1 MAEDHN
7 TVRKIFVSVSPTE
20 YGNVSK
26 NGVAM
31 EEPAAATASLPFE
44 QPEVSGGE
52 EPPVEPGPSTRPVK
66 RRKKYHT
73 MADEYRLN
81 RIMRDKDFKLERSN
95 FYSFKDTLGDW
106 DERATQFLIQLIQ
119 KYPKCHFILSSKT
132 VKRMVHWESAH
143 KEMEMAGY
151 TFTILQLRMRWREVL
166 QKYRWT
172 VDYNDSHEIKKR
184 CEYFDEMNHL
194 FGEWDNDAT
203 SSLLNQ
209 MHRVKLENIN
219 KKIMRIGFSGWEK
232 ITENINC
239 DGYRF
244 SVDMVEARWRNLVTL
259 YKTMVDHNALPNVEV
274 YTIAYKE
281 DLEKLVNYVPK
292 RRHNYEKVKGRSVKY
307 ERFPSN
313 GSRILLQAYKES
325 VQRFMDPNVEN
336 NLLWDEIT
344 EKLKEE
350 GLDVSAYKVKEI
362 LNGMIKGFE
371 KCQYHNSLPGAIRRD
386 VPYYRQ
392 LAEIFGVCGRWPH
405 AQTSRTMK
413 MRTLRKFRL
422 RLQASQQLWSSKESR
437 TLLEVYPH
445 VLEGHV
451 SQTLSY
457 QSSDLWLQVAKAYAA
472 TGYPKR
478 DVPEIAIHI
487 GLLRQGYAQGNLFPF
502 KEEMRRVK
510 EMEEAVCYSPDVS
523 KFTGDVEITYW
534 SHAAVNHLLAMYI
547 EHQGGS
553 SSPGNK
559 EIVFEKIKA
568 DMSKLGYG
576 YSKEEI
582 QDQFRIILTQYNT
595 RKSKLCP
602 SPSAPLQSHN
612 PDAAS
617 YWNLL
622 QEVIQLRRS
631 LSLSWTKG
639 AKALSS
645 QAREVLYN
653 VARQEVE
660 RIVSKKPTSMTH
672 SKIITQILQ
681 DIQIHIK
688 LKKLLDPV
696 PKARQMRLHLLDALR
711 KYEEQKETNEDVA
724 FIHHFLKAHNMTKL
738 FQGNLT
744 DSDILELKS
753 RAKKSSRKRKGNYT
767 NTSIGVKFPKNEKA
781 LLNSLHSEDSSEDED
796 FGSVPYFDGLDNSK
810 EVKHIEDP
818 VKECL
823 VLGLDH
829 LRKSVD
835 KDFADLE
842 RKEETDLLLEETD
855 RPGAR
860 VDMACDNQS
869 DLLMER
875 TELLYKQLYKNN
887 YNIFPCTKPVS
898 ENESLYKFVN
908 NNQEITLIF
917 PRRLKHHDVSSNS
930 RGDIPENKRRLDSL
944 RTSSERR
951 GNSDCMST
959 KTMSDRGTNAS
970 PQTTVFNQYSD
981 IDKIKIEPETRIIQ
995 TRSDRKTRFT
1005 FFSKMLA
1012 EISDYDDDDD
1022 DDDID
1027 IKSTS
1032 AASTFDRP
1040 KRQSR
1045 ERNRFSPPQTERR
1058 KRGRPQKKHSSS
1070 KSVLLNPTDVP
1081 EATESKNKESQVN
1094 MKRLKLEKYEAL
1106 PRKEVSPTRF
1116 SNPEIPDDLVEEN
1129 VEFERSNEKIIHTL
1143 KTMHTEQND
1152 VISQMRGIFKNLREK
1167 LA

>member
-1 MAEDHN
+1 MAEDCN
-7 TVRKIFVSVSPTE
+7 NVRKIFISVSPTE
-20 YGNVSK
+20 YDNSPRNAGK
-26 NGVAM
+26 MPDHVA
-31 EEPAAATASLPFE
+31 PASLPFD
-44 QPEVSGGE
+44 QPDISGGE
-52 EPPVEPGPSTRPVK
+52 EPPNEPGPSTRPIK

-106 DERATQFLIQLIQ
+106 DERATQFLIQLMQ

-132 VKRMVHWESAH
+132 EKRMIHWEAAH

-194 FGEWDNDAT
+194 FGEWDSDAT

-259 YKTMVDHNALPNVEV
+259 YKTMVDHNALPNVEA
-274 YTIAYKE
+274 YTIACKE
-281 DLEKLVNYVPK
+281 DLEKLVNYIPK
-292 RRHNYEKVKGRSVKY
+292 RRHNYEKVKGRSVKI

-325 VQRFMDPNVEN
+325 VKRFMDPNIDN

-350 GLDVSAYKVKEI
+350 GLDVSAYKAKEI

-405 AQTSRTMK
+405 TQTTRTMK
-413 MRTLRKFRL
+413 MRNLRKFRL
-422 RLQASQQLWSSKESR
+422 RLQASQQLWSSEESR
-437 TLLEVYPH
+437 TLLQVYPH

-472 TGYPKR
+472 TGYPKK

-502 KEEMRRVK
+502 MEEMRKVK

-534 SHAAVNHLLAMYI
+534 SHAAVNHLLALYI
-547 EHQGGS
+547 EHQVGS
-553 SSPGNK
+553 SAPASK
-559 EIVFEKIKA
+559 EIVFEKIKVN
-568 DMSKLGYG
+568 MVKLGYG
-576 YSKEEI
+576 YTKEEI
-582 QDQFRIILTQYNT
+582 QEQFRIILTQYNT
-595 RKSKLCP
+595 RKSKLCV
-602 SPSAPLQSHN
+602 SPSTPKHPHN
-612 PDAAS
+612 PDTTS

-645 QAREVLYN
+645 QARNVLYN
-653 VARQEVE
+653 VARQEVD
-660 RIVSKKPTSMTH
+660 RIVSKKPISMTQG
-672 SKIITQILQ
+672 KIITQILQ

-688 LKKLLDPV
+688 AKKLLDPV
-696 PKARQMRLHLLDALR
+696 PKTRQVRLHLLDALR
-711 KYEEQKETNEDVA
+711 KYEEQKETNEDIA
-724 FIHHFLKAHNMTKL
+724 FIHHFLKVNNMTKL

-753 RAKKSSRKRKGNYT
+753 RSKKSLRKRKGKYT
-767 NTSIGVKFPKNEKA
+767 NRTLDAKFPKNERTA
-781 LLNSLHSEDSSEDED
+781 RNSLNSEDSSEESDI
-796 FGSVPYFDGLDNSK
+796 SSLPYFDGLDSSK
-810 EVKHIEDP
+810 EVNHVDDH

-823 VLGLDH
+823 LLGLDH

-835 KDFADLE
+835 KDFLKE
-842 RKEETDLLLEETD
+842 RKEKTDLLLEND
-855 RPGAR
+855 RPEASINKS
-860 VDMACDNQS
+860 CESPSNFLS
-869 DLLMER
+869 ER
-875 TELLYKQLYKNN
+875 TELLYKELYKNN
-887 YNIFPCTKPVS
+887 YNVFQTTKLIS

-908 NNQEITLIF
+908 NDQEITLVF
-917 PRRLKHHDVSSNS
+917 PRKLSLHDVSSNS
-930 RGDIPENKRRLDSL
+930 KVDIIGDKRQDCSR
-944 RTSSERR
+944 RNNEERV
-951 GNSDCMST
+951 NSDYMST
-959 KTMSDRGTNAS
+959 ETAS
-970 PQTTVFNQYSD
+970 YRDTKEYRQTTVFNQYSNN
-981 IDKIKIEPETRIIQ
+981 DKVKTEPETRIIQ

-1012 EISDYDDDDD
+1012 ETSDIEDEDDDDD
-1022 DDDID
+1022 DDVDIR
-1027 IKSTS
+1027 STATS
-1032 AASTFDRP
+1032 AYNRSKT
-1040 KRQSR
+1040 QSR
-1045 ERNRFSPPQTERR
+1045 ERTRFNPRQTERR
-1058 KRGRPQKKHSSS
+1058 KRGRPQKKNCCA
-1070 KSVLLNPTDVP
+1070 KSTLLNSIENVP
-1081 EATESKNKESQVN
+1081 EVTAPESQESQLN
-1094 MKRLKLEKYEAL
+1094 GKLLTPDKHQELSGKHVLSIRYSE
-1106 PRKEVSPTRF
+1106 
-1116 SNPEIPDDLVEEN
+1116 PETADDLVEEK
-1129 VEFERSNEKIIHTL
+1129 VEHERANEKIIHTL
-1143 KTMHTEQND
+1143 KNMHTEQND
-1152 VISQMRGIFKNLREK
+1152 VISQMQSIFKNLREK

>member
-1 MAEDHN
+1 MAEDCSK
-7 TVRKIFVSVSPTE
+7 VRKIFVSVSPSE
-20 YGNVSK
+20 YDSSPR
-26 NGVAM
+26 NGVKMPDHVA
-31 EEPAAATASLPFE
+31 PTSLPFD

-52 EPPVEPGPSTRPVK
+52 EPSNDPGPSTRPIK

-106 DERATQFLIQLIQ
+106 DERATQFLIQLMQ

-132 VKRMVHWESAH
+132 EKRMVHWEAAH

-172 VDYNDSHEIKKR
+172 VDYNDTHEIKKR

-194 FGEWDNDAT
+194 FGEWDSDAT

-244 SVDMVEARWRNLVTL
+244 SVDMVEARWRNLVTM
-259 YKTMVDHNALPNVEV
+259 YKTMVDHNALPNVEA

-292 RRHNYEKVKGRSVKY
+292 RRHNYEKVKGRSVKI

-325 VQRFMDPNVEN
+325 VKRFMDPNIDN

-350 GLDVSAYKVKEI
+350 GLDVSAYKAKEI

-405 AQTSRTMK
+405 TQTSRTMK
-413 MRTLRKFRL
+413 MRNLRKFRL
-422 RLQASQQLWSSKESR
+422 RLQASQQLWSSEESR
-437 TLLEVYPH
+437 TLLQVYPH

-472 TGYPKR
+472 TGYPKK

-487 GLLRQGYAQGNLFPF
+487 GLLRQGYSQGNLFPF
-502 KEEMRRVK
+502 MEEMRKVK

-534 SHAAVNHLLAMYI
+534 SHAAVNHLLALYI
-547 EHQGGS
+547 EHQAGS
-553 SSPGNK
+553 SSPASK
-559 EIVFEKIKA
+559 EIVFEKIKTN
-568 DMSKLGYG
+568 MVKLGYG
-576 YSKEEI
+576 YTKEEI
-582 QDQFRIILTQYNT
+582 QEQFKIILTQYNT
-595 RKSKLCP
+595 RKSKLCV
-602 SPSAPLQSHN
+602 SPSTPQHSHN
-612 PDAAS
+612 PDIIS

-622 QEVIQLRRS
+622 REVIQLRRS

-645 QAREVLYN
+645 EARNVLYN
-653 VARQEVE
+653 VARQEVD
-660 RIVSKKPTSMTH
+660 RIVSKKPISMTQG
-672 SKIITQILQ
+672 KIITQILQ

-688 LKKLLDPV
+688 AKKLLDPV
-696 PKARQMRLHLLDALR
+696 PKTRQVRLHLLDALR
-711 KYEEQKETNEDVA
+711 KYEEQKETNEDIA
-724 FIHHFLKAHNMTKL
+724 FIHHFLKVNNMTKL

-753 RAKKSSRKRKGNYT
+753 RSKKSLKKRKGKYT
-767 NTSIGVKFPKNEKA
+767 NRTLDPKFPKNGKTT
-781 LLNSLHSEDSSEDED
+781 LNSLTSEDSSEESDT
-796 FGSVPYFDGLDNSK
+796 SSLPYFDGLDSSK
-810 EVKHIEDP
+810 EVNHVEDH

-823 VLGLDH
+823 LLGLDH

-835 KDFADLE
+835 KDFLNLE
-842 RKEETDLLLEETD
+842 RKERTDLLLENVD
-855 RPGAR
+855 RPEAS
-860 VDMACDNQS
+860 VNKLCDNS
-869 DLLMER
+869 YNFFSER
-875 TELLYKQLYKNN
+875 TELLYKELYKNN
-887 YNIFPCTKPVS
+887 YNIFQTTKLVL
-898 ENESLYKFVN
+898 ENESVYKFMN
-908 NNQEITLIF
+908 NNQEITLEF
-917 PRRLKHHDVSSNS
+917 PRTLSLHVSSNS
-930 RGDIPENKRRLDSL
+930 KGDIQVDKRKDCLK
-944 RTSSERR
+944 TSNEERI
-951 GNSDCMST
+951 NSDYKST
-959 KTMSDRGTNAS
+959 ETTSDRETRES
-970 PQTTVFNQYSD
+970 HQTTMINQYN
-981 IDKIKIEPETRIIQ
+981 DKDKVKTEPETRIIQ

-1012 EISDYDDDDD
+1012 ESDYDDDDD
-1022 DDDID
+1022 KDDHVDIG
-1027 IKSTS
+1027 ST
-1032 AASTFDRP
+1032 ATSTYSRS

-1045 ERNRFSPPQTERR
+1045 ERPHFNPHQMERR
-1058 KRGRPQKKHSSS
+1058 KRGRPQKK
-1070 KSVLLNPTDVP
+1070 KSYAKSMLLNSIENVP
-1081 EATESKNKESQVN
+1081 KVTASESKESPVN
-1094 MKRLKLEKYEAL
+1094 VKHQELSGKHVLSMAY
-1106 PRKEVSPTRF
+1106 SD
-1116 SNPEIPDDLVEEN
+1116 PETADLVEEKLDHDKA
-1129 VEFERSNEKIIHTL
+1129 NEKIIHTL
-1143 KTMHTEQND
+1143 KSMHTEQND
-1152 VISQMRGIFKNLREK
+1152 VISQMQSIFKNLREK